1 MRVVIATEGSEASEE
16 VFAQLR
22 QILPSPAVLSEI
34 FVVTVAEPGPMAGLD
49 LLGGLPGAG
58 AGGSGRADL
67 ALDKARKALG
77 PLADKAYFRKLS
89 GPPGAEIV
97 RFAREIGC
105 QLLVVGSRNLHGIDR
120 MVMGSVSSHVVAN
133 APCSVLVIK

>member
-22 QILPSPAVLSEI
+22 RILPSPAVLSEI
-34 FVVTVAEPGPMAGLD
+34 FVVTVSEPGPMAGLD
-49 LLGGLPGAG
+49 LLGALPDQAG
-58 AGGSGRADL
+58 MDQADL

-77 PLADKAYFRKLS
+77 PLADKAYFRKLA

-105 QLLVVGSRNLHGIDR
+105 QLLVVGSRNRHGIDR
-120 MVMGSVSSHVVAN
+120 MVMGSVSSHVVTN